1 MSTNVVP
8 TICPFCGVGCGM
20 YLVVNHGRVAG
31 AEGWPEHPDN
41 RGMLCPKGRFSYALV
56 NHPDRLKYP
65 MRRDGDSWRQVSWE
79 DALSLVREHLGP
91 LRRQNPDSIY
101 VLASARCT
109 NEESYLAQKF
119 ARTVI
124 GTNNVDNCAR
134 MCHAPSGYALTRVF
148 GTGAATNSMEDLE
161 ESSCILVWGYNP
173 FETHPMLFQHVSAAR
188 KAGAKLI
195 VVDPRVT
202 QTARVAN
209 LHLQP
214 LPGTDMALL
223 AGMINYIIENG
234 LLDRK
239 FIERRAEGF
248 EELTSSV
255 ADYTLEVT
263 SHLTGVPEA
272 MICDAATMYA
282 TSPASSILFGMGLTQ
297 HVGST
302 DTITALCELA
312 VVTGNVGRAGTGVNP
327 VRGQNNVQGTS
338 DVGATP
344 DALPGGALSDSAVRA
359 LLEEEWRVPVPE
371 RPGLFATQVWEAAEK
386 GDIKAAY
393 IIGEN
398 PVLSEADTASV
409 VRGLEAMEFVVV
421 QDVFMTETAR
431 YADLVLPASLW
442 AEKDGT
448 FTNTERRVQ
457 RVRKVVESPE
467 ASNRDWRILIDMAN
481 ALGADWYYRKPEDI
495 FDEIRRVVPSYAGI
509 TYPLLNSVSFGMQWP
524 APAGG
529 GVTPILHTERFATP
543 SGKARL
549 SAVGSVDMTS
559 KATEEYPFLLLSGRL
574 MAQYNTGTMSRRVDQ
589 LNRIAPAGYLE
600 LNRDDAARLGIA
612 AGDAVRVTSEL
623 GSLVTPAKVT
633 TAVPQ
638 GIVFIPNHFADTA
651 LNVLVPNQTDP
662 VAHIPA
668 YKGVPVRLERAVPP
682 TDLSAGG

>member
-65 MRRDGDSWRQVSWE
+65 MQRDGESWRQISWE
-79 DALSLVREHLGP
+79 DALSMVREHLEP
-91 LRRQNPDSIY
+91 LRKQNPDSIY

-119 ARTVI
+119 ARTII

-239 FIERRAEGF
+239 FIDRRAEGF
-248 EELTSSV
+248 EELASSV
-255 ADYTLEVT
+255 VSYTLGVT

-272 MICDAATMYA
+272 MIRDAATAYA

-312 VVTGNVGRAGTGVNP
+312 
-327 VRGQNNVQGTS
+327 S
-338 DVGATP
+338 
-344 DALPGGALSDSAVRA
+344 
-359 LLEEEWRVPVPE
+359 
-371 RPGLFATQVWEAAEK
+371 
-386 GDIKAAY
+386 
-393 IIGEN
+393 
-398 PVLSEADTASV
+398 
-409 VRGLEAMEFVVV
+409 
-421 QDVFMTETAR
+421 
-431 YADLVLPASLW
+431 
-442 AEKDGT
+442 
-448 FTNTERRVQ
+448 
-457 RVRKVVESPE
+457 
-467 ASNRDWRILIDMAN
+467 
-481 ALGADWYYRKPEDI
+481 
-495 FDEIRRVVPSYAGI
+495 
-509 TYPLLNSVSFGMQWP
+509 
-524 APAGG
+524 
-529 GVTPILHTERFATP
+529 
-543 SGKARL
+543 
-549 SAVGSVDMTS
+549 
-559 KATEEYPFLLLSGRL
+559 
-574 MAQYNTGTMSRRVDQ
+574 
-589 LNRIAPAGYLE
+589 
-600 LNRDDAARLGIA
+600 
-612 AGDAVRVTSEL
+612 
-623 GSLVTPAKVT
+623 
-633 TAVPQ
+633 
-638 GIVFIPNHFADTA
+638 
-651 LNVLVPNQTDP
+651 
-662 VAHIPA
+662 
-668 YKGVPVRLERAVPP
+668 
-682 TDLSAGG
+682 